1 MGIRSLQLGKAAIAA
16 TLSPDASSTVIHF
29 AEDGVVIPNGL
40 HLVCTDDTYDV
51 RKQVTFKVRPS
62 TYDAK
67 SGSFSKAKQSVSIAI
82 PTVLLDGKTT
92 FTTLR
97 IEIEAHPSIGASVFN
112 ELCNYGSELM
122 LDPNYKDFWV
132 LGAKN

>member
-16 TLSPDASSTVIHF
+16 TLTPDASSSVIHF

-40 HLVCTDDTYDV
+40 HLVCTDDAYDV

-62 TYDAK
+62 TYDAR

-82 PTVLLDGKTT
+82 PTVLSDGKIS

-97 IEIEAHPSIGASVFN
+97 IEIEAHPSVEPAVFT
-112 ELCNYGSELM
+112 ELFNYGSELL
-122 LDPNYKDFWV
+122 LDPNYRDFWA